1 MDAGARLAEAVRT
14 VSSAKFRVVMS
25 SQRTG
30 FPVHRGMLIGERRVA
45 ITPDARLAAG
55 SRGPAGGDLTGLE
68 RWLRLSCLC
77 RAGVMGR
84 VDRRF

>member
-1 MDAGARLAEAVRT
+1 MDAGARLAEPVRT

-30 FPVHRGMLIGERRVA
+30 LPVHRGTSIREHRGA
-45 ITPDARLAAG
+45 ITADARHAAG
-55 SRGPAGGDLTGLE
+55 SRGPAGGNLTGLE

-77 RAGVMGR
+77 GAGVMGR